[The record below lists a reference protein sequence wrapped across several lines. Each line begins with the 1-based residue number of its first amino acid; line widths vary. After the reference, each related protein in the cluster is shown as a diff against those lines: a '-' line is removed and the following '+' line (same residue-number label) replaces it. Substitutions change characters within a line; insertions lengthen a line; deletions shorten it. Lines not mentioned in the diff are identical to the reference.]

1 MADPKQVSVNLA
13 LGKSATIRRLTGKR
27 LRITIVD
34 GSRALEQIW
43 VVGAAGSSAAG
54 TGLSPV
60 AATTDIPQ
68 P

>member
-1 MADPKQVSVNLA
+1 
-13 LGKSATIRRLTGKR
+13 

-43 VVGAAGSSAAG
+43 VVGAAGNSAVG
-54 TGLSPV
+54 TGLTPV
-60 AATTDIPQ
+60 ATTTDIPQ